1 MKRIFLTLAGA
12 ALICTSGSII
22 NNASAQQ
29 RPPQHQAP
37 QNRGN
42 NKGHN
47 ASQGGSQHKPSGNT
61 QQKPQSGSQQKPQN
75 NAQHKPQSGSQHKP
89 QNNAQH
95 RPQNNHP
102 APPPQNNAQ
111 HKPQN
116 NHPAP
121 PPQNNAQH
129 KPQNNHPAP
138 PPQNNAHHKPQNNH
152 PAPPP
157 SNAHHRPHGNH
168 PPQHPH
174 NERPR
179 YSRYN
184 SNHLRVMEDRGT
196 GLYGYLG
203 NYGRWVI
210 PPKFRY
216 AKSFNHEAGLA
227 VVRLSNG
234 YWGAINAR
242 GQTVIQFNF
251 TSSLDVESAIRSI
264 LKGRYRG
271 IDLWNVYDS
280 SRELWGYLDYFGNW
294 YLAPQFRDARDM
306 SDRGFAIVRFR
317 HGGWGA
323 IDRRGQIVIEPNYN
337 YWSDV
342 DNELRRMGLK

>member
-1 MKRIFLTLAGA
+1 MRRIFLTLAGA
-12 ALICTSGSII
+12 ALICTSGSIL

-42 NKGHN
+42 DKGHN
-47 ASQGGSQHKPSGNT
+47 APQGGSQHKPSGNS
-61 QQKPQSGSQQKPQN
+61 QHKPQSGSQQKP
-75 NAQHKPQSGSQHKP
+75 SG
-89 QNNAQH
+89 
-95 RPQNNHP
+95 
-102 APPPQNNAQ
+102 NAQ

-121 PPQNNAQH
+121 PPQNNAH
-129 KPQNNHPAP
+129 HRPQNNHPAP

-157 SNAHHRPHGNH
+157 SNAHHRPQGNH
-168 PPQHPH
+168 PPHHPH

-251 TSSLDVESAIRSI
+251 TSSYDVESAIRSI

>member
-1 MKRIFLTLAGA
+1 MRRIFLTLAGA
-12 ALICTSGSII
+12 ALICTSGSIL

-42 NKGHN
+42 DKGHN
-47 ASQGGSQHKPSGNT
+47 APQGGSQHKPSGNS
-61 QQKPQSGSQQKPQN
+61 QHKPQSGSQQKP
-75 NAQHKPQSGSQHKP
+75 SG
-89 QNNAQH
+89 
-95 RPQNNHP
+95 
-102 APPPQNNAQ
+102 NAQ

-121 PPQNNAQH
+121 PPQNNAH
-129 KPQNNHPAP
+129 HRPQNNHPAP

-157 SNAHHRPHGNH
+157 SNAHHRPQGNH
-168 PPQHPH
+168 PPHHPH

-251 TSSLDVESAIRSI
+251 TSSYDVESAIRSI

-317 HGGWGA
+317 PGGWGA
-323 IDRRGQIVIEPNYN
+323 IDRRGQIVIEPNFN
-337 YWSDV
+337 YSSDV

>member
-1 MKRIFLTLAGA
+1 MRRIFLTLAGA
-12 ALICTSGSII
+12 ALICTSGSIL

-42 NKGHN
+42 DKGHN
-47 ASQGGSQHKPSGNT
+47 APQGGSQHKPSGNS
-61 QQKPQSGSQQKPQN
+61 QHKPQSGSQQKP
-75 NAQHKPQSGSQHKP
+75 SG
-89 QNNAQH
+89 
-95 RPQNNHP
+95 
-102 APPPQNNAQ
+102 NAQ

-121 PPQNNAQH
+121 PPQNNAH
-129 KPQNNHPAP
+129 HRPQNNHPAP

-157 SNAHHRPHGNH
+157 SNAHHRPQGNH
-168 PPQHPH
+168 PPHHPH

-323 IDRRGQIVIEPNYN
+323 IDRRGQIVIEPNFN
-337 YWSDV
+337 YSSDV
-342 DNELRRMGLK
+342 DSELRRMGLK

>member
-1 MKRIFLTLAGA
+1 MRRIFLTLAGA
-12 ALICTSGSII
+12 ALICTSGSIL

-42 NKGHN
+42 DKGHN
-47 ASQGGSQHKPSGNT
+47 APQGGSQHKPSGNS
-61 QQKPQSGSQQKPQN
+61 QHKPQSGSQQKP
-75 NAQHKPQSGSQHKP
+75 SG
-89 QNNAQH
+89 
-95 RPQNNHP
+95 
-102 APPPQNNAQ
+102 
-111 HKPQN
+111 
-116 NHPAP
+116 
-121 PPQNNAQH
+121 NAQH

-138 PPQNNAHHKPQNNH
+138 PPQNNAHHRPQ
-152 PAPPP
+152 
-157 SNAHHRPHGNH
+157 GNH
-168 PPQHPH
+168 PPHHPH

-251 TSSLDVESAIRSI
+251 TSSYDVESAIRSI

-323 IDRRGQIVIEPNYN
+323 IDRRGQIVIEPNFN
-337 YWSDV
+337 YSSDV
-342 DNELRRMGLK
+342 DSELRRMGLK

>member
-1 MKRIFLTLAGA
+1 
-12 ALICTSGSII
+12 
-22 NNASAQQ
+22 
-29 RPPQHQAP
+29 
-37 QNRGN
+37 
-42 NKGHN
+42 
-47 ASQGGSQHKPSGNT
+47 
-61 QQKPQSGSQQKPQN
+61 
-75 NAQHKPQSGSQHKP
+75 
-89 QNNAQH
+89 
-95 RPQNNHP
+95 
-102 APPPQNNAQ
+102 
-111 HKPQN
+111 
-116 NHPAP
+116 
-121 PPQNNAQH
+121 
-129 KPQNNHPAP
+129 
-138 PPQNNAHHKPQNNH
+138 
-152 PAPPP
+152 
-157 SNAHHRPHGNH
+157 
-168 PPQHPH
+168 
-174 NERPR
+174 
-179 YSRYN
+179 
-184 SNHLRVMEDRGT
+184 MEDRGT

-251 TSSLDVESAIRSI
+251 TSSYDVESAIRSI
-264 LKGRYRG
+264 LKDRYRG

-323 IDRRGQIVIEPNYN
+323 IDRRGQIVIEPNFN
-337 YWSDV
+337 YSSDV

>member
-1 MKRIFLTLAGA
+1 MRRIFLTLAGA
-12 ALICTSGSII
+12 ALICTSGSIL
-22 NNASAQQ
+22 NNASAQK
-29 RPPQHQAP
+29 RHPQHQAP
-37 QNRGN
+37 QNGGN

-47 ASQGGSQHKPSGNT
+47 APQGGSQHKPSGNS
-61 QQKPQSGSQQKPQN
+61 QHKPQSGSQHKPQN

-89 QNNAQH
+89 SG
-95 RPQNNHP
+95 
-102 APPPQNNAQ
+102 
-111 HKPQN
+111 
-116 NHPAP
+116 
-121 PPQNNAQH
+121 NAQH

-157 SNAHHRPHGNH
+157 SNVHHRPQGNH

-251 TSSLDVESAIRSI
+251 TSSHDVESAIRSI

-323 IDRRGQIVIEPNYN
+323 IDRRGQIVIEPNFN
-337 YWSDV
+337 YSSDV
-342 DNELRRMGLK
+342 DSELRRMGLK

>member
-1 MKRIFLTLAGA
+1 
-12 ALICTSGSII
+12 
-22 NNASAQQ
+22 
-29 RPPQHQAP
+29 
-37 QNRGN
+37 
-42 NKGHN
+42 
-47 ASQGGSQHKPSGNT
+47 
-61 QQKPQSGSQQKPQN
+61 
-75 NAQHKPQSGSQHKP
+75 
-89 QNNAQH
+89 
-95 RPQNNHP
+95 
-102 APPPQNNAQ
+102 
-111 HKPQN
+111 
-116 NHPAP
+116 
-121 PPQNNAQH
+121 
-129 KPQNNHPAP
+129 
-138 PPQNNAHHKPQNNH
+138 
-152 PAPPP
+152 
-157 SNAHHRPHGNH
+157 
-168 PPQHPH
+168 
-174 NERPR
+174 
-179 YSRYN
+179 
-184 SNHLRVMEDRGT
+184 MEDRGT

-251 TSSLDVESAIRSI
+251 TSSYDVESAIRSI

-306 SDRGFAIVRFR
+306 SDRGFAIVRFP

-323 IDRRGQIVIEPNYN
+323 IDRRGQIVIEPNFN
-337 YWSDV
+337 YSSDV
-342 DNELRRMGLK
+342 DSELRRMGLK

>member
-29 RPPQHQAP
+29 RPPHHQAP

-75 NAQHKPQSGSQHKP
+75 NVQQ
-89 QNNAQH
+89 
-95 RPQNNHP
+95 RPQNNQP
-102 APPPQNNAQ
+102 APPSQNNAQ

-116 NHPAP
+116 NY
-121 PPQNNAQH
+121 
-129 KPQNNHPAP
+129 PAP

-157 SNAHHRPHGNH
+157 SNAHHRPQGNH

-251 TSSLDVESAIRSI
+251 TSSHDVESAIRSI

-342 DNELRRMGLK
+342 DNDLRRMGLK

>member
-47 ASQGGSQHKPSGNT
+47 APQGGSQHKPSGNA
-61 QQKPQSGSQQKPQN
+61 QHKPQN

-89 QNNAQH
+89 QNN
-95 RPQNNHP
+95 HP
-102 APPPQNNAQ
+102 APP
-111 HKPQN
+111 
-116 NHPAP
+116 
-121 PPQNNAQH
+121 
-129 KPQNNHPAP
+129 
-138 PPQNNAHHKPQNNH
+138 PQNNH

-157 SNAHHRPHGNH
+157 SNVHHRPQGNH

>member
-1 MKRIFLTLAGA
+1 
-12 ALICTSGSII
+12 
-22 NNASAQQ
+22 
-29 RPPQHQAP
+29 
-37 QNRGN
+37 
-42 NKGHN
+42 
-47 ASQGGSQHKPSGNT
+47 
-61 QQKPQSGSQQKPQN
+61 
-75 NAQHKPQSGSQHKP
+75 
-89 QNNAQH
+89 
-95 RPQNNHP
+95 
-102 APPPQNNAQ
+102 
-111 HKPQN
+111 
-116 NHPAP
+116 
-121 PPQNNAQH
+121 
-129 KPQNNHPAP
+129 
-138 PPQNNAHHKPQNNH
+138 
-152 PAPPP
+152 
-157 SNAHHRPHGNH
+157 
-168 PPQHPH
+168 
-174 NERPR
+174 
-179 YSRYN
+179 
-184 SNHLRVMEDRGT
+184 MEDRGT

>member
-47 ASQGGSQHKPSGNT
+47 APQGGSQHKPSG
-61 QQKPQSGSQQKPQN
+61 
-75 NAQHKPQSGSQHKP
+75 
-89 QNNAQH
+89 
-95 RPQNNHP
+95 
-102 APPPQNNAQ
+102 NAQ

-157 SNAHHRPHGNH
+157 SNAHHRPQNNHPAPPPSNVHHRPQGNH
-168 PPQHPH
+168 PPHHPH

-251 TSSLDVESAIRSI
+251 TSSHDVESAIRSI

-323 IDRRGQIVIEPNYN
+323 IDRRGQIVIEPNFN
-337 YWSDV
+337 YSSDV
-342 DNELRRMGLK
+342 DSELRRMGLK

>member
-1 MKRIFLTLAGA
+1 MRRIFLTLAGA
-12 ALICTSGSII
+12 ALICTSGSIL

-42 NKGHN
+42 DKGHN
-47 ASQGGSQHKPSGNT
+47 APQGGSQHKPSGNS
-61 QQKPQSGSQQKPQN
+61 QHKPQSGSQQKP
-75 NAQHKPQSGSQHKP
+75 SG
-89 QNNAQH
+89 
-95 RPQNNHP
+95 
-102 APPPQNNAQ
+102 NAQ

-121 PPQNNAQH
+121 PPQNNAH
-129 KPQNNHPAP
+129 HRPQNNHPAP

-157 SNAHHRPHGNH
+157 SNAHHRPQGNH
-168 PPQHPH
+168 PPHHPH

-251 TSSLDVESAIRSI
+251 TSSYDVESAIRSI

-323 IDRRGQIVIEPNYN
+323 IDRRGQIVIEPNFN
-337 YWSDV
+337 YSSDV
-342 DNELRRMGLK
+342 DSELRRMGLK